1 MAAHLTR
8 HQTDLIVNKVI
19 AAQGDEGGGSV
30 QIQYNACMRNM
41 SPGNLL
47 AHMLPITLPNNQADW
62 KGQRHFKRSEY
73 EKALELHPHR
83 NLTAA
88 WSRAALVLKEDLAA
102 FDNNWPAYIHHLENA

>member
-1 MAAHLTR
+1 MAERVTLQ
-8 HQTDLIVNKVI
+8 QTNLVI
-19 AAQGDEGGGSV
+19 DAEMAKLGPDGGGPV

-62 KGQRHFKRSEY
+62 KGQHHFKRSEY

>member
-1 MAAHLTR
+1 MADHLTR

-19 AAQGDEGGGSV
+19 DAQGDEGGGPV

-62 KGQRHFKRSEY
+62 KGQHHFKRSEY